1 MSLINIQLTFN
12 SNCLLEIARKRQNF
26 PKINKKIEKRNRRTS
41 IWWEMSIF
49 EMFLK
54 TNYFL
59 VYFNQNNFEKEQEEK
74 QEEKQEYLPLSL
86 SLLLEK
92 ENLKTKV
99 IFFSI

>member
-1 MSLINIQLTFN
+1 
-12 SNCLLEIARKRQNF
+12 
-26 PKINKKIEKRNRRTS
+26 
-41 IWWEMSIF
+41 MSIF